1 MELGLLLKVIGVG
14 VVVAVANQILNRA
27 GKDDVAIWVS
37 IGGIVLVLAM
47 LMGSIGNLFS
57 GIRSTFGI

>member
-14 VVVAVANQILNRA
+14 VLVAVSNQILNRA

-37 IGGIVLVLAM
+37 VGGIVLVLAM

>member
-14 VVVAVANQILNRA
+14 VVVAVSNQILNRA

-37 IGGIVLVLAM
+37 VGGIILVLAM

-57 GIRSTFGI
+57 SIRTTFGI

>member
-37 IGGIVLVLAM
+37 VGGIVLVLAM

>member
-37 IGGIVLVLAM
+37 VGGIVLVLAM

-57 GIRSTFGI
+57 GIRTTFGI